1 MIAILYGGRSGEHE
15 VSLLSAASVI
25 RHIKADPDQLALIGI
40 SQEGLW
46 QLQSSEKITAVR
58 NGSALTIDPG
68 DAVLGHP
75 GKGLW
80 VQNKSSLL
88 HLDISIVFPVLHGT
102 FGEDG
107 TIQGYLDILDL
118 PYVGSGVLGSALG
131 MDKAKVKMVWQQA
144 KLPIVP
150 FTILF
155 KHEYRAGSEFL
166 LWDQWA
172 EQFGNTLFIKPARGG
187 SSVGISKVGKVAE
200 LAKGLDL
207 AFQFDTKVIIEP
219 AIDAREIEVSV
230 TGNDVPRAYTPGEI
244 MPSHQFYDY
253 DAKYVDPNGARLQIP
268 AELDEEQQAMVR
280 NLAVKAYIAAEA
292 AGLSR
297 VDFFLDRKTGNFIL
311 NEINTMPGFTTISMF
326 PKMCEASGLSYSDLI
341 DELLDL
347 GHLGWNQR
355 KHLRFSK

>member
-230 TGNDVPRAYTPGEI
+230 TG
-244 MPSHQFYDY
+244 
-253 DAKYVDPNGARLQIP
+253 DPQDLEHEAIGWFS
-268 AELDEEQQAMVR
+268 LDEMVTLG
-280 NLAVKAYIAAEA
+280 LAP
-292 AGLSR
+292 SDR
-297 VDFFLDRKTGNFIL
+297 SFFEF
-311 NEINTMPGFTTISMF
+311 
-326 PKMCEASGLSYSDLI
+326 
-341 DELLDL
+341 
-347 GHLGWNQR
+347 
-355 KHLRFSK
+355 LRERHG